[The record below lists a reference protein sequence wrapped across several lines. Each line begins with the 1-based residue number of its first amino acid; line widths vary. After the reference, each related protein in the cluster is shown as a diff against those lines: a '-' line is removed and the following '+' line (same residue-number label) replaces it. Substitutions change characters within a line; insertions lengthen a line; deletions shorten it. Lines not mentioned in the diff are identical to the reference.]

1 MDRNEIHFTKHTHV
15 SDWFSK
21 NISPCACFKVPL
33 LWVGRDEVAFAMII
47 PDYFE
52 YPFYWKAATSVRE
65 VFGVGMDMLKV

>member
-21 NISPCACFKVPL
+21 TISPCACFKVPL
-33 LWVGRDEVAFAMII
+33 LWVGRDDI